1 MKVTVGSTITSP
13 RVEEMKTRLLNTA
26 AKLPQAQRAAFL
38 TSMRDRFRAQAQA
51 NRATKKP
58 LDPQEPSEPAE
69 S

>member
-1 MKVTVGSTITSP
+1 
-13 RVEEMKTRLLNTA
+13 VEEMKTRLLNTA